1 MKNLEIYCTSI
12 KYYNIID
19 KLPAYIKPLGLGANT
34 FPKHWLVDN
43 IGDNISH
50 LNKHYGELTGI
61 YWIWKN
67 NIKNLSNNDL
77 IGNCHYRK
85 LWLNNKFVNKQKKTF
100 ESLYQNLLSEKNEH
114 LDNCDSLQVQPIK
127 FKSKNLL
134 EDFKEIHKCQ
144 ALLEC
149 LDFLDNE
156 NKEKFRQHLNGHI
169 LFPLNMFITKVIF
182 FREYCEIIFPWLEK
196 CLNYCRLNNL
206 LKDYNIRLPAFL
218 AERFT
223 SYWFS
228 QYNIKNDLS
237 YARLGNFFLSN
248 NINKIINPI
257 KLPFTFKMYP
267 TIHNY

>member
-1 MKNLEIYCTSI
+1 MKKLEIYCTSI

-19 KLPAYIKPLGLGANT
+19 KLPPYIKPLGLGSNT

-43 IGDNISH
+43 IGNNISH
-50 LNKHYGELTGI
+50 LNKHYGELKGI

-67 NIKNLSNNDL
+67 NIENFSNNDL

-85 LWLNNKFVNKQKKTF
+85 LWLNKKFSNKQKKNYK
-100 ESLYQNLLSEKNEH
+100 SLYENLLSEKNEY
-114 LDNCDSLQVQPIK
+114 LENCDSLQVQPIT

-134 EDFKEIHKCQ
+134 EDFKEAHKCE
-144 ALLEC
+144 AFLEC

-156 NKEKFRQHLNGHI
+156 NKKNFKQHLDGHV

-182 FREYCEIIFPWLEK
+182 FKEYCEIIFPWLEK
-196 CLNYCRLNNL
+196 CLNYCSSNNL

-228 QYNIKNDLS
+228 QYNQKNDLS
-237 YARLGNFFLSN
+237 YARLGNLFLSN